1 MPPPLSQV
9 PGPFSICTEQPP
21 PPAAGGRRT
30 TVSLHPL
37 ADAALAD
44 ASRRPQLAR
53 SPSSIALPPIST
65 LLPAAS
71 APAPASKSSAQKLP
85 PRSQAA
91 SSQPFVKGWA
101 PATFSPKHTSAP
113 ATPPRTHAVHRPV
126 KAQIHSPTLVPD
138 QHVPLEYNVRRY
150 TRADS
155 SDRPLSSPQPQSSCC
170 NTAPAAPP
178 SRPPFRENAPV
189 EQPMPMPQPHPQAQ
203 LHRRYP
209 LQGLQL
215 DKTYPEWSIH
225 GWHEDAQRLL
235 QPPRALTPSVY
246 VKSRSISHGS
256 YSSGSEFDKPSRPH
270 APPGWRDTVHGTSK
284 PYAPPSHQ
292 VNTLYPPPHRP
303 INSEAKPR
311 QRSYRFITHDTVPST
326 KQENHARARALGPEK
341 QSNGPQTKGG
351 GSSLGKKQ
359 SIASAPSSPPSCHP
373 IKGIVLS
380 TSPTL
385 VITHETHMENK
396 CSTSSTWSTD
406 HPASRLNITTYR
418 SNSHQSSQSPITPKA
433 AFENELDST
442 SNSSSSSSEP
452 SEYEDDGFELS
463 DMSDRGHE
471 RGRALVHGVV
481 GRRENIGKDE
491 SGKHL
496 SAKLYLTVPPSY
508 STPIGSSIKS
518 IGSENVTPSSSNYTP
533 TSSTKRAR
541 ILTSTSTSNPMSS
554 SPWDAERENG
564 VLEQYTSDNTIER
577 TSSNGGKVRQK
588 EQRRNRERRREQNAV
603 AQKKFRW
610 KKKQMAEKVSSSVS
624 FRNSPS

>member
-1 MPPPLSQV
+1 M
-9 PGPFSICTEQPP
+9 
-21 PPAAGGRRT
+21 
-30 TVSLHPL
+30 
-37 ADAALAD
+37 
-44 ASRRPQLAR
+44 
-53 SPSSIALPPIST
+53 
-65 LLPAAS
+65 
-71 APAPASKSSAQKLP
+71 
-85 PRSQAA
+85 
-91 SSQPFVKGWA
+91 
-101 PATFSPKHTSAP
+101 
-113 ATPPRTHAVHRPV
+113 
-126 KAQIHSPTLVPD
+126 
-138 QHVPLEYNVRRY
+138 PLEYNVRRY

-155 SDRPLSSPQPQSSCC
+155 SDRPLSSP
-170 NTAPAAPP
+170 
-178 SRPPFRENAPV
+178 
-189 EQPMPMPQPHPQAQ
+189 HPQTQ
-203 LHRRYP
+203 IHRRYP

-235 QPPRALTPSVY
+235 QPPRALTPPSVY
-246 VKSRSISHGS
+246 AKSRSTSHGS

-270 APPGWRDTVHGTSK
+270 APPGWRNTVHGTSK
-284 PYAPPSHQ
+284 PYAPPSHKA
-292 VNTLYPPPHRP
+292 NTLYPPPHRP

-326 KQENHARARALGPEK
+326 KHENHARARALGPEK

-359 SIASAPSSPPSCHP
+359 SIASAPSSPSSCHP
-373 IKGIVLS
+373 IKGIVLNA
-380 TSPTL
+380 SPTL
-385 VITHETHMENK
+385 VITHETHMKNK

-471 RGRALVHGVV
+471 RGRALVHGGVD
-481 GRRENIGKDE
+481 RRKNIGKDE

-496 SAKLYLTVPPSY
+496 SAKLCLTVPPSY
-508 STPIGSSIKS
+508 STFSSSPIKS

-564 VLEQYTSDNTIER
+564 VLEQCTSDNTIER
-577 TSSNGGKVRQK
+577 TSSGGGKVRQK

-610 KKKQMAEKVSSSVS
+610 KKKQMAEKVSSSVLLS
-624 FRNSPS
+624 KFP

>member
-1 MPPPLSQV
+1 M
-9 PGPFSICTEQPP
+9 
-21 PPAAGGRRT
+21 
-30 TVSLHPL
+30 
-37 ADAALAD
+37 
-44 ASRRPQLAR
+44 
-53 SPSSIALPPIST
+53 
-65 LLPAAS
+65 
-71 APAPASKSSAQKLP
+71 
-85 PRSQAA
+85 
-91 SSQPFVKGWA
+91 
-101 PATFSPKHTSAP
+101 
-113 ATPPRTHAVHRPV
+113 
-126 KAQIHSPTLVPD
+126 
-138 QHVPLEYNVRRY
+138 PLEYNVRRY
-150 TRADS
+150 TRAHS
-155 SDRPLSSPQPQSSCC
+155 SDRPLSSP
-170 NTAPAAPP
+170 
-178 SRPPFRENAPV
+178 
-189 EQPMPMPQPHPQAQ
+189 HPQTQ

-246 VKSRSISHGS
+246 AKSRSISHGS

-311 QRSYRFITHDTVPST
+311 QRSYRFITHDTVPSA

-351 GSSLGKKQ
+351 GSALGKKQ
-359 SIASAPSSPPSCHP
+359 SIASTPSSPPSCHP

-380 TSPTL
+380 TSPAP

-452 SEYEDDGFELS
+452 SEFEDDGFELS

-471 RGRALVHGVV
+471 RGRALVHGEV

-491 SGKHL
+491 GGKHL
-496 SAKLYLTVPPSY
+496 SAKLCLTVPPSY
-508 STPIGSSIKS
+508 STPIGSPSKS
-518 IGSENVTPSSSNYTP
+518 IGSENVTRSSSNYTP

-564 VLEQYTSDNTIER
+564 VLEQCTSNNTLER
-577 TSSNGGKVRQK
+577 TSSGGGKVRQK

-610 KKKQMAEKVSSSVS
+610 KKKQMAEKVSSSVLLS
-624 FRNSPS
+624 KFP

>member
-1 MPPPLSQV
+1 M
-9 PGPFSICTEQPP
+9 
-21 PPAAGGRRT
+21 
-30 TVSLHPL
+30 
-37 ADAALAD
+37 
-44 ASRRPQLAR
+44 
-53 SPSSIALPPIST
+53 
-65 LLPAAS
+65 
-71 APAPASKSSAQKLP
+71 
-85 PRSQAA
+85 
-91 SSQPFVKGWA
+91 
-101 PATFSPKHTSAP
+101 
-113 ATPPRTHAVHRPV
+113 
-126 KAQIHSPTLVPD
+126 
-138 QHVPLEYNVRRY
+138 PLEYNVRRY

-155 SDRPLSSPQPQSSCC
+155 SDRPLSSP
-170 NTAPAAPP
+170 
-178 SRPPFRENAPV
+178 
-189 EQPMPMPQPHPQAQ
+189 HPQTQ

-235 QPPRALTPSVY
+235 QPPRALTPSFY
-246 VKSRSISHGS
+246 AKSRSISHGS

-326 KQENHARARALGPEK
+326 KHENHARARALGPEK
-341 QSNGPQTKGG
+341 QSSGPQTKGG
-351 GSSLGKKQ
+351 GSSLGKNQ

-452 SEYEDDGFELS
+452 SEFEDDGFELS

-471 RGRALVHGVV
+471 RSRALVHGGV
-481 GRRENIGKDE
+481 GCKENIGKDE

-496 SAKLYLTVPPSY
+496 SAKLCLTVPPSY
-508 STPIGSSIKS
+508 STPSSSPIKS
-518 IGSENVTPSSSNYTP
+518 IGSDNTTPSSSNYTP

-564 VLEQYTSDNTIER
+564 VLEQCTSNNTLER
-577 TSSNGGKVRQK
+577 TSSGGGKVRQK

-610 KKKQMAEKVSSSVS
+610 KKKQMAEKVSSSVLLS
-624 FRNSPS
+624 KFP